1 MAIRAIIID
10 DEEPAR
16 AILLRYLEDFPEVEV
31 AGQYSNGF
39 DGLRAIQEIRPE
51 LVFLDVQMPKLSG
64 FELLELLPDPPAVIF
79 TTAYDQYAV
88 KAFERNAID
97 YLLKPFSRER
107 FALAVERAFTQRQTG
122 DVAPRPPA
130 AEIPPAETLDR
141 VVVKTGSKIR
151 ILPVDEIRYLEA
163 QDDYVMLYLE
173 NEKHLKEK
181 TMRYFEEHLPSGQFI
196 RIHRS
201 YIVNVAAIDQ
211 IELYDRENYLLKT
224 REGRKLPVSRAGYQ
238 RLREALKF

>member
-1 MAIRAIIID
+1 MAIRVLIID
-10 DEEPAR
+10 DEAPAR
-16 AILLRYLEDFPEVEV
+16 AIVLRYLADFPVVEV

-39 DGLRAIQEIRPE
+39 DGLRAIQEIRPD

-88 KAFERNAID
+88 QAFERNAVD

-107 FALAVERAFTQRQTG
+107 FALAVERAIAQRQTG
-122 DVAPRPPA
+122 DVAHRPAA
-130 AEIPPAETLDR
+130 AEIPPAEILDR

-151 ILPVDEIRYLEA
+151 ILPVEEIRYLEA

-224 REGRKLPVSRAGYQ
+224 REGRQLPVSRAGYQ
-238 RLREALKF
+238 RLREVLKF